1 MGLQRESPVMATK
14 MAPKAPD
21 QVCRLLIIPDHL
33 FKMAFLTCVQVWA
46 AIQAIHYGYPALV
59 SLYFLIALAI
69 TVCTLQT
76 RKLRVQDQPV
86 RRDVMLG
93 LIFAIAL
100 SYVRRLPS
108 TVSWMID

>member
-1 MGLQRESPVMATK
+1 

-21 QVCRLLIIPDHL
+21 QVCRLLIIPNYPL
-33 FKMAFLTCVQVWA
+33 NTAFLTFVQLWA

-93 LIFAIAL
+93 LIFAVAL
-100 SYVRRLPS
+100 TYVRH
-108 TVSWMID
+108 